1 MSGRCRTQD
10 KRDLILRSSGCHRG
24 VRHEIDPR
32 HSGAHKLSLKLPEKL
47 SCSVG
52 DSHTRRIR
60 TGRADL
66 YDEAGGTGLQAG
78 SLGQEKAI
86 YRFGMGNIPLF
97 SFPVPPRRNARVSTS
112 YIAPDCPS
120 SACLR
125 QRWGGL
131 AWRGGRKE
139 GGRRC
144 EAATGV
150 PNNQPTKP
158 TISTITS
165 TKEKFKNL
173 ENIRSTQLIS
183 ICCGDTVRPRRARPL
198 GPYRHCRDCICT
210 CMCEA
215 SYTRRGGVR
224 ATGGLI
230 GVEATLPPGRGSI
243 SFCFSHTTA

>member
-47 SCSVG
+47 SCSVVY
-52 DSHTRRIR
+52 SHTHRIR

-139 GGRRC
+139 GRRTKMRGGDGC
-144 EAATGV
+144 AQ
-150 PNNQPTKP
+150 QPTNQ
-158 TISTITS
+158 T
-165 TKEKFKNL
+165 N
-173 ENIRSTQLIS
+173 NINNNINKRK
-183 ICCGDTVRPRRARPL
+183 V
-198 GPYRHCRDCICT
+198 
-210 CMCEA
+210 
-215 SYTRRGGVR
+215 
-224 ATGGLI
+224 
-230 GVEATLPPGRGSI
+230 
-243 SFCFSHTTA
+243 